1 MAKAPTRKQLA
12 ARKKFVKMVRARAR
26 AARAAKKNPK
36 LLKTRAQKAAYKS
49 LRKYHSKKVAKGFIK
64 SGYGRKKNPVSVM
77 KNGRRL
83 YGAAAQA
90 VLASRGKKT
99 TKRRRNVEMG
109 FYSGGVFHPI
119 RASSDYSAVAAH
131 ETPSA
136 RSRGS
141 KRGHALRG
149 VRTRM
154 AAAKKGR
161 KNPRNGIFRS
171 AARAAISRRLSA
183 PIRFRRRRNSGTPE
197 DIKQMHEM
205 FLGRP
210 TESTFEITAPAGTP
224 KDVAVLG
231 SLVCL
236 KTEEEEFD
244 FDKGEAYLGAD
255 GRGNLYVLGDT
266 TPVETNTNFGEIE
279 EIRYE
284 ARKDH
289 LNPFRWRRRKTRRN
303 SSNVEYFHYFGEEDG
318 VMPKLKSDG
327 DGLLHISGG
336 NYTVEAEGIIN

>member
-1 MAKAPTRKQLA
+1 MAIRKKPPTRKQLA
-12 ARKKFVKMVRARAR
+12 ARRKFVKMVRARAR
-26 AARAAKKNPK
+26 AARAAKRNAAPKRRVVTTTKRWANPRRGKLAGLSVRKGGRKLFGAAAAAVLRKRGKKNPRFGPKGEKVYQAIKKAGAYGKRTASVAAATARKMFGKNPK
-36 LLKTRAQKAAYKS
+36 RRGTLLT
-49 LRKYHSKKVAKGFIK
+49 
-64 SGYGRKKNPVSVM
+64 
-77 KNGRRL
+77 
-83 YGAAAQA
+83 
-90 VLASRGKKT
+90 SR
-99 TKRRRNVEMG
+99 TK
-109 FYSGGVFHPI
+109 
-119 RASSDYSAVAAH
+119 
-131 ETPSA
+131 
-136 RSRGS
+136 
-141 KRGHALRG
+141 
-149 VRTRM
+149 
-154 AAAKKGR
+154 
-161 KNPRNGIFRS
+161 NGIFRT
-171 AARAAISRRLSA
+171 AARQAISRRLHA
-183 PIRFRRRRNSGTPE
+183 PIRFRRRRNPNGTPE
-197 DIKQMHEM
+197 DIAAMHEM

-236 KTEEEEFD
+236 KTEEEDFE

-255 GRGNLYVLGDT
+255 GRANLYVLGDT

-289 LNPFRWRRRKTRRN
+289 LNPFRWRRRKARRN
-303 SSNVEYFHYFGEEDG
+303 SSNVEYFHFFGEEDG